1 MISFECALCFSA
13 PASRSM
19 HAVAF
24 FGTFTVKRFPHTLL
38 RPLSGTIIPILILT
52 ISVRS
57 SCCLPLP
64 FPLLGFFLKNVA
76 GCFSFV
82 SLNSLMDRFFFQLVS
97 SRTFIS
103 LLFARSFLHL
113 GQNLNE
119 TCKDSPHVEQNRASV
134 EGLNIITF
142 CPKCNK
148 LLSCKLQ

>member
-24 FGTFTVKRFPHTLL
+24 FGTFTVKLFPHTLL

-64 FPLLGFFLKNVA
+64 FPLPGFFLKNVA

-103 LLFARSFLHL
+103 LLFARSFPHL

-119 TCKDSPHVEQNRASV
+119 TCKDSPHVEKSRRKKEELRNRSFFSANTWGPGANV
-134 EGLNIITF
+134 L
-142 CPKCNK
+142 
-148 LLSCKLQ
+148 